1 MMRRAFAAIV
11 IPAVLLCGCGRQVPD
26 SQQEAPAEETTEYK
40 DKDELV
46 SEWMADETQTE
57 PITVAAGEEIDDG
70 ATPLDAFEYTIR
82 EDGTAAILKYT
93 GKDTAVV
100 ITSHIG
106 DTPVTE
112 IGQYA
117 FEAKWDVES
126 ISIPETVSTIG
137 EFAFMDCESL
147 TQINIPEGVPALY
160 RGTFAGCTSLTEL
173 HIPASVQS
181 ADEELLTGC
190 PLTDLYIDNSAL
202 TCTSWGLEAL
212 DPPCTIHAPAGAAA
226 LTWAEKN
233 GFPTE
238 ETDE

>member
-1 MMRRAFAAIV
+1 M
-11 IPAVLLCGCGRQVPD
+11 
-26 SQQEAPAEETTEYK
+26 
-40 DKDELV
+40 
-46 SEWMADETQTE
+46 
-57 PITVAAGEEIDDG
+57 
-70 ATPLDAFEYTIR
+70 
-82 EDGTAAILKYT
+82 
-93 GKDTAVV
+93 
-100 ITSHIG
+100 
-106 DTPVTE
+106 TE

-147 TQINIPEGVPALY
+147 TQINIPYDVTALY

-173 HIPASVQS
+173 VIPVSVQS